1 MRIAYCIS
9 TLALGGAERQ
19 TLLMAEQMR
28 RRGHIVLLVVL
39 FAAQD
44 SELETSLP
52 ALRLNQPRSIHGM
65 LRALHLAG
73 PFLQAFQPEILHSHT
88 FPANLFARMLRLPDV
103 WPRVV
108 HTFHNVSEGGWL
120 RMMLYRLTRSRMHAA
135 TAVSEAVRQRML
147 QVGAATDI
155 ETIPNAIDLSW
166 LKVESEQ
173 RALLRKELAAGD
185 GFVWIAVGR
194 MARAKD
200 YPNLLRAFAKVLERH
215 PESRLW
221 VVGGVAE
228 DRHARSNHALFA
240 RVGTAPGVQALGIRF
255 DVPALLFAA
264 DGFVMAS
271 AWEGAP
277 LALGEAMAMQLPIV
291 ATDVGGV
298 REMLAD
304 TGSLVPPSDSEAL
317 AQAMLGCMQR
327 QAHTDPSH
335 AANVARKARLRVEQ
349 HYAPDRIA
357 ALWEEFYG
365 RLLRVERADV

>member
-19 TLLMAEQMR
+19 TLLLAEQMR

-44 SELETSLP
+44 AELETSLP
-52 ALRLNQPRSIHGM
+52 ALRLSQPRSLRGM
-65 LRALHLAG
+65 LRALRLAG

-88 FPANLFARMLRLPDV
+88 YPANLFARLLRLPEAS
-103 WPRVV
+103 PRVV

-120 RMMLYRLTRSRMHAA
+120 RMLLYRLTRRRMHAA
-135 TAVSEAVRQRML
+135 TAVSEAVRERML
-147 QVGAATDI
+147 QVGAAT
-155 ETIPNAIDLSW
+155 ELEWIPNAIDLSR
-166 LKVESEQ
+166 LTVESEQ
-173 RALLRKELAAGD
+173 RAQLRTEFAAGD

-200 YPNLLRAFAKVLERH
+200 YPNLLRAFARVHERH

-221 VVGGVAE
+221 IVGGVAE
-228 DRHARSNHALFA
+228 DRHARSNHAIFA
-240 RVGTAPGVQALGIRF
+240 RASKAPGVLALGMRF

-277 LALGEAMAMQLPIV
+277 LALGEEMAMQLPIV

-304 TGSLVPPSDSEAL
+304 TGSMVPPGDSEAL
-317 AQAMLGCMQR
+317 AEAMLKCMQR
-327 QAHTDPSH
+327 QTHADPSH
-335 AANVARKARLRVEQ
+335 AANAARRARAHVEQ
-349 HYAPDRIA
+349 QYAPDRIA
-357 ALWEEFYG
+357 VLWEEFYA
-365 RLLRVERADV
+365 RVLRAEKADA

>member
-19 TLLMAEQMR
+19 TLLLAEQMR

-44 SELETSLP
+44 AELETSLP
-52 ALRLNQPRSIHGM
+52 ALRLNQPRSLRGM
-65 LRALHLAG
+65 LRALRLAG

-88 FPANLFARMLRLPDV
+88 YPANLFARLLRLPEAS
-103 WPRVV
+103 PRVV

-120 RMMLYRLTRSRMHAA
+120 RMLLYRLTRSRMHAA

-147 QVGAATDI
+147 EVGAAT
-155 ETIPNAIDLSW
+155 ELERIPNAIDLSR
-166 LKVESEQ
+166 LTVESEQ
-173 RALLRKELAAGD
+173 RAQLRTEFAAGEA
-185 GFVWIAVGR
+185 FVWIAVGR

-200 YPNLLRAFAKVLERH
+200 YPNLLRAFARVRERH

-221 VVGGVAE
+221 IVGGVAE

-240 RVGTAPGVQALGIRF
+240 RAGKEPGVLALGMRF

-304 TGSLVPPSDSEAL
+304 TGSLVPPGDSEAL
-317 AQAMLGCMQR
+317 AEAMLKCMQR
-327 QAHTDPSH
+327 QTHADPSH
-335 AANVARKARLRVEQ
+335 AANMARRARAHVEQ
-349 HYAPDRIA
+349 QYAPDRIA
-357 ALWEEFYG
+357 ALWEEFYA
-365 RLLRVERADV
+365 RVLRAEKAGA